1 MKKRYKARVQERYVI
16 ESVVKFDDDQTA
28 DVERLLEEFGN
39 IVLKVVK
46 DDPSLLDELTLPESR
61 VKVS

>member
-1 MKKRYKARVQERYVI
+1 MKKRYKARVQDRYVI
-16 ESVVKFDDDQTA
+16 ESVVKFDEDQTA

-46 DDPSLLDELTLPESR
+46 DDPNLLDEMTLPESR
-61 VKVS
+61 VQVS